1 MKEESPP
8 LWSPMDTDSRS
19 IFKVATFEHVSLPE
33 FLHTERKKKKS
44 APELFVFCFLF
55 IYTFSSYLST
65 IYYSAIQTTVR
76 CCCHHF
82 LLFFFFIL
90 KTEKAIHSSNQS
102 ADIYR
107 DPATDST
114 TKQKDNWKEKEPLLW
129 LLLLQHQKRNHTYTK
144 EERKVLFFP
153 QSFLSFL
160 YSPPQKKN
168 LYYYNSTR

>member
-8 LWSPMDTDSRS
+8 FWSPMDTDSRS

-33 FLHTERKKKKS
+33 FLHTERKKNKKS

-82 LLFFFFIL
+82 LLFFFIL

-114 TKQKDNWKEKEPLLW
+114 TKQKDNIDAEKETEQYARDMGNGNGEP
-129 LLLLQHQKRNHTYTK
+129 
-144 EERKVLFFP
+144 
-153 QSFLSFL
+153 
-160 YSPPQKKN
+160 
-168 LYYYNSTR
+168 